1 MHIKKI
7 ESLQILR
14 AFAALLVVL
23 THVWGGAST
32 VARGPSIGGALDFAD
47 LGGFGVDIFFCISGF
62 IMVTSVRSETSSLPA
77 AFQFLGARIRRIY
90 PIYCFWTLAML
101 PLVFLAARSGMNWG
115 ISEAHGL
122 SPASLVHA
130 LLLLPALPSDHTF
143 HLLLPQAWTLVYEM
157 YFYVLFAVCLAI
169 SGKRMLVPC
178 LALLMLGIF
187 GFSHFGIGVGERQN
201 WVNLTYMIGD
211 PITLDFL
218 AGAVYGRIYESLPR
232 FQLRGTVRLA
242 LPLLALAVFIFG
254 CYVIDG
260 PRIVRVGI
268 PALAILILT
277 TMSDVRPTLM
287 NRILIY
293 LGDASYSIYLAH
305 IFVAIPAIKVAEKIS
320 LPPDVIGF
328 IMSVA
333 AVAFGCAS
341 YAAIERPL
349 NRLLKPNGRRPGI
362 NDTVTPA
369 AMSGT
374 TGFDE
379 VIRSHPFAGA
389 SSSDELADTR

>member
-1 MHIKKI
+1 VRIKKV

-32 VARGPSIGGALDFAD
+32 VARGPSIGGALNFEQ

-62 IMVTSVRSETSSLPA
+62 IMVTSVRSEASSIRA
-77 AFQFLGARIRRIY
+77 AFIFMGARIRRIY
-90 PIYCFWTLAML
+90 PIYCFWTFAML
-101 PLVFLAARSGMNWG
+101 PLVFLAAQSGTNWG
-115 ISEAHGL
+115 ISAAHGL
-122 SPASLVHA
+122 SPTSLIHA

-143 HLLLPQAWTLVYEM
+143 RLLLPQAWTLVYEM
-157 YFYVLFAVCLAI
+157 YFYALFAVCLAV

-178 LALLMLGIF
+178 LAFLMLGIF
-187 GFSHFGIGVGERQN
+187 GLSHFGIGIGERQN

-218 AGAVYGRIYESLPR
+218 AGAIYGRIYESLPGLR
-232 FQLRGTVRLA
+232 LRGTMRLVS
-242 LPLLALAVFIFG
+242 PLLALTVFVVG

-260 PRIVRVGI
+260 PRIVRAGI
-268 PALAILILT
+268 PAFVILILT
-277 TMSDVRPTLM
+277 TMSDVRPTLV
-287 NRILIY
+287 NRILVY
-293 LGDASYSIYLAH
+293 LGDASYSIYLVH

-320 LPPDVIGF
+320 LPPDVTGF

-341 YAAIERPL
+341 YAAIEMPL
-349 NRLLKPNGRRPGI
+349 NRLFTRIGKGSGTI
-362 NDTVTPA
+362 NTVNTASMPDTV
-369 AMSGT
+369 GL
-374 TGFDE
+374 DE
-379 VIRSHPFAGA
+379 VARLQAIAGA
-389 SSSDELADTR
+389 YSSDKLPHR